1 MTPKKEGEKT
11 KKANNEKNKNKIDN
25 IKNVYEIVWEAI
37 DEEIK
42 QSEKS
47 IEKYQNQINK
57 LKDSIDWLNEKL
69 QELEQ
74 WRAETLWKRNIKI
87 DEELEKLRKEE
98 IQDTEAINKLLEEKR
113 LIEANA
119 TQSELDEAKRI
130 NELSPTARFLE
141 EFEKKKLALE
151 EERELKEQQVADLEV
166 QKLEEETILQTFT
179 DKKILIDENYAKI
192 RAKIEEDIT
201 NKTIIEADKQISKLE
216 QLRQKAI
223 QAAEAMR
230 SAWVNVSIPEWTNT
244 SAWTSSSTSVWQI
257 VVNSNNADPKAVA
270 KQVQQVIVNANKN
283 SNKWSLWLI

>member
-1 MTPKKEGEKT
+1 MKY
-11 KKANNEKNKNKIDN
+11 NKIDN

-119 TQSELDEAKRI
+119 TQSE
-130 NELSPTARFLE
+130 
-141 EFEKKKLALE
+141 LE